1 FARVQASGRHT
12 GRVYSDAALEG
23 ASPGSTGGQTK
34 SGESVVAETSSAQ
47 VEEAASATS
56 EIETLRGELRE
67 AIGREDYEEAARL
80 RDRIRMLDNEKAK
93 EGDA

>member
-1 FARVQASGRHT
+1 
-12 GRVYSDAALEG
+12 
-23 ASPGSTGGQTK
+23 
-34 SGESVVAETSSAQ
+34 